1 MSRSSAFKTAGKRRA
16 RGEQWAGKKRIN
28 IGSLLSPGIIVI
40 RRMMLQPLKAEA
52 ERRAEGRR
60 AANSERVAPVAAESM
75 AR

>member
-1 MSRSSAFKTAGKRRA
+1 
-16 RGEQWAGKKRIN
+16 
-28 IGSLLSPGIIVI
+28 
-40 RRMMLQPLKAEA
+40 MMLQPLKAEA